1 MRRRKNR
8 EIFSCVRI
16 LFNFDW
22 HFLSSSSSALS
33 CRLLS
38 HTVSSSKGFQQHT
51 KKRRC
56 DVHRKKKFFSQCSIV
71 FLLSFF
77 LFSFHQRGK
86 VARIFL
92 SPLSFIFWLINK
104 EPKSPHV
111 KLFVF
116 THFLQSLQLWSQYS
130 KLQAC
135 DKCAPAV
142 QPPFDNTK
150 RTHCRNALNI
160 YFYLSPQSGG
170 NSHVIAGSPRKNKQ
184 RESCRYRTTQ
194 INTKNKPS
202 I

>member
-56 DVHRKKKFFSQCSIV
+56 DVHRKKV
-71 FLLSFF
+71 FLPVFDSFSSLF
-77 LFSFHQRGK
+77 LPFFFHQRGK

-92 SPLSFIFWLINK
+92 SPLSFIFWLIYK

-170 NSHVIAGSPRKNKQ
+170 NSHVIAGSPRKKQ
-184 RESCRYRTTQ
+184 TERELSV
-194 INTKNKPS
+194 S
-202 I
+202 HDSD